1 MVWVLLG
8 CAIAGEVVATTALK
22 LSDGLTRPGPLA
34 VVAAGYLAS
43 FALLALALKELEVS
57 VAYAVWSGAGTAAI
71 ALIGVLAMK
80 EPLTAAKVAG
90 IALIIGGVVTLNLA
104 GSH

>member
-1 MVWVLLG
+1 MVWVLLVS
-8 CAIAGEVVATTALK
+8 AIAGEVVGTTALK

-34 VVAAGYLAS
+34 VVAAGYLTS

-71 ALIGVLAMK
+71 ALIGVVAMK
-80 EPLTAAKVAG
+80 EPLTAAKLAG
-90 IALIIGGVVTLNLA
+90 IGLIIGGVVTLNLA